1 MSAAVTRLPVRWLE
15 NWQPNEAVPVSIETV
30 RNAIAQHEAALMPAD
45 IRAVAVELDRVLAVH
60 GTPADWEG
68 KVDDYLEAFEGVP
81 LDLVQKACK
90 NARLNLKF
98 FPKPAELRAP
108 ILDELA
114 ERRHALR
121 RLRTA
126 EVKAAPRLPEPPRQ
140 RTPEEIAAAAAMV
153 EAVSKLDAAPKA
165 MPTDRSDLRPEDDD
179 RRAAI
184 LRVQQETRAFKRIPK
199 PWEQPQ

>member
-1 MSAAVTRLPVRWLE
+1 
-15 NWQPNEAVPVSIETV
+15 
-30 RNAIAQHEAALMPAD
+30 
-45 IRAVAVELDRVLAVH
+45 VAVELDRVLAVH

-68 KVDDYLEAFEGVP
+68 KVDDYLEAFEDVP

-98 FPKPAELRAP
+98 FPKPAELRAA

-121 RLRTA
+121 RLKTA
-126 EVKAAPRLPEPPRQ
+126 EVKAAPRLPEPKRE

-153 EAVSKLDAAPKA
+153 EAVSKLDIAPRA
-165 MPTDRSDLRPEDDD
+165 MPTDRSDLKPEDTDHREAV
-179 RRAAI
+179 RRVMA
-184 LRVQQETRAFKRIPK
+184 ETRAFRKVPK
-199 PWEQPQ
+199 PWEAGK

>member
-1 MSAAVTRLPVRWLE
+1 MA
-15 NWQPNEAVPVSIETV
+15 
-30 RNAIAQHEAALMPAD
+30 PAD

-81 LDLVQKACK
+81 FDLVQKACK

-126 EVKAAPRLPEPPRQ
+126 EVKAAPRLPEPKRE
-140 RTPEEIAAAAAMV
+140 RTPEELAASAAMV
-153 EAVSKLDAAPKA
+153 EAVSQMDIGPRA
-165 MPTDRSDLRPEDDD
+165 MPTERSDLFPDDED

-184 LRVQQETRAFKRIPK
+184 RRVQEMTRSFRKIPK
-199 PWEQPQ
+199 PWEKTE